1 MKSSLG
7 LRHSDFDLGT
17 SPLVSVCSEIGR
29 GHPSYLDSVLA
40 VLSRRCDDRV
50 DCHTIPEL
58 CAGVS
63 GLAWRLA
70 GTAYR
75 IGGRG
80 GLSTSLYNSL
90 RPARGRPSA
99 LQLSLLGT
107 SLRKRLSGYEG
118 ICLVD
123 HPLLAHILATVCRV
137 AYVHGEI
144 AAPAVSAVTEAWRT
158 FVPLQAT
165 SVKLQASGVKP
176 QALSVVG
183 LMIEPDLVAAAEASY
198 QARLL
203 RLGSDRPLVVG
214 LFLSGARPKP
224 HVSRLIACVASLAKS
239 GHRSFVFPGPGESV
253 AAEMRASIRRRG
265 VPEDSYHVVSSRA
278 RKDETR
284 RTAELLPSL
293 DVMVAAA
300 HERTN
305 WAVGLGLPMF
315 ALLPHIGP
323 FARENFEFA
332 SAQGVCLALASLT
345 DAVALGET
353 LAALRRDGGLAAM
366 ARAGWCRHAIN
377 GAATTARVLV
387 GELPQTRASA

>member
-1 MKSSLG
+1 M
-7 LRHSDFDLGT
+7 
-17 SPLVSVCSEIGR
+17 VSVCSEIGR

-90 RPARGRPSA
+90 RPTDGKPSA
-99 LQLSLLGT
+99 MQISLLGRG
-107 SLRKRLSGYEG
+107 LRKRLSGYEG
-118 ICLVD
+118 ICMVD
-123 HPLLAHILATVCRV
+123 HPLLAHILAPVCRV

-144 AAPAVSAVTEAWRT
+144 AAPRIAAVPGAWRT
-158 FVPLQAT
+158 FVPLEAT
-165 SVKLQASGVKP
+165 SLKLRAFGVKP
-176 QALSVVG
+176 EATSVVG

-198 QARLL
+198 QARQL
-203 RLGSDRPLVVG
+203 RLGSERPLVVG
-214 LFLSGARPKP
+214 LFLSGARPRP
-224 HVSRLIACVASLAKS
+224 HVARLTACVESLAKS
-239 GHRSFVFPGPGESV
+239 GHRAFVFPGPGAPN
-253 AAEMRASIRRRG
+253 AAEMRSELSRRG
-265 VPEDSYHVVSSRA
+265 IPDDAFHVISTRGRS
-278 RKDETR
+278 DETR
-284 RTAELLPSL
+284 RTAELLPSI
-293 DVMVAAA
+293 DVMIAAA

-332 SAQGVCLALASLT
+332 VAQGVCLPLTTQRDAAEIGPAL
-345 DAVALGET
+345 DALH
-353 LAALRRDGGLAAM
+353 RDGGLSGM
-366 ARAGWCRHAIN
+366 SRAGWGKHAIT
-377 GAATTARVLV
+377 GAAKCARLLLN
-387 GELPQTRASA
+387 ETE